1 MKIAGIGKAVPDK
14 RSENTELEQR
24 LNLEEGWIL
33 RRTGVRLRPV
43 ASPDETTSDLAVRA
57 ANAAIDDAR
66 IDRSE
71 IALVLLATS
80 TPDYPLPPTAPQVAY
95 RLGLVNAGA
104 LDISGACA
112 GFLYALAL
120 AESYGR
126 MFNKP
131 ILIIGANVLSRRVNP
146 QDAATISLFADGAGA
161 MILVPG
167 DSILGIYLGANG
179 EHWDEIVIEVGGSRK
194 PISMESITDGQH
206 FMKMRNGPEL
216 FRHAVRH
223 MAQAGINALDA
234 AGLNIE
240 DIDLWIPHQANS
252 RIIREAGKLL
262 GIAREKTMDITEF
275 YGNSSSA
282 SIPIA
287 MCIACENGL
296 LKAGDTLL
304 LTAVGAGLLMAGVVL
319 RW

>member
-33 RRTGVRLRPV
+33 RRTGVRLRPI
-43 ASPDETTSDLAVRA
+43 ALPDEATSDLAVRA

-71 IALVLLATS
+71 IALLLLATS

-126 MFNKP
+126 MVNKP

-146 QDAATISLFADGAGA
+146 RDAATISLFADGAGA
-161 MILVPG
+161 ILLVPG

-179 EHWDEIVIEVGGSRK
+179 KHWDEIVIEVGGSRK
-194 PISMESITDGQH
+194 PISMESIIDGQH

-223 MAQAGINALDA
+223 MAQAGINALSA

-262 GIAREKTMDITEF
+262 GITREKTMDITEF

-287 MCIACENGL
+287 MCIARENGL